1 MHWDCSVCLTV
12 YFPTHIG
19 LYFCDYIAHL
29 NKAYD
34 KQILFFQLLVQ
45 VAQSNATV
53 NRAWP

>member
-1 MHWDCSVCLTV
+1 MHWDCTVFLTV

-34 KQILFFQLLVQ
+34 QQILFFQLLVQ